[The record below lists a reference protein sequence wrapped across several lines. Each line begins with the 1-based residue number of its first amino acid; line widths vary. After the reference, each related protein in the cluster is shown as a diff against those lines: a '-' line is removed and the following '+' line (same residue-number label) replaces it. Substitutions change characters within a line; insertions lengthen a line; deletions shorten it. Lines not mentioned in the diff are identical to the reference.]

1 MKPKSSIG
9 RRCWSPSTDTDVWMS
24 MPAWRVSCGVPAPP
38 VPSLR
43 QLDLER
49 NFTFNMARHMWAS
62 RARRKDIP
70 MSVIREEL
78 GYVSEKTTHI
88 CQDEPKVRR
97 IDKADSIV
105 TPF

>member
-1 MKPKSSIG
+1 
-9 RRCWSPSTDTDVWMS
+9 
-24 MPAWRVSCGVPAPP
+24 
-38 VPSLR
+38 
-43 QLDLER
+43 
-49 NFTFNMARHMWAS
+49 MARHMWAS